1 VQPPVAP
8 ATHATLASRKLAVIC
23 AAFTGCW
30 ALSGAAYCA
39 IFLDPQPPL
48 DSLGQTRLPA
58 PLVTAI
64 VITAGLYTLFW
75 ASLPVTLLIVGIGHL
90 RFAVPGWRWPAAWA
104 GIVAAGIALDPLSL
118 AALSSFDT
126 STWHWLA
133 LSAAF
138 LAIGAAMI
146 AVLTGAERSR
156 ARGEQM
162 RRQLASQA

>member
-1 VQPPVAP
+1 VQPPAAP
-8 ATHATLASRKLAVIC
+8 ATHLALASRRLGLIC

-30 ALSGAAYCA
+30 ALSGPAYCA

-48 DSLGQTRLPA
+48 GRLGLPSLPA

-64 VITAGLYTLFW
+64 VIAAMLYSIFW

-104 GIVAAGIALDPLSL
+104 GLVAAGIALDPLSL
-118 AALSSFDT
+118 TALGAFDN

>member
-1 VQPPVAP
+1 
-8 ATHATLASRKLAVIC
+8 VI
-23 AAFTGCW
+23 AA
-30 ALSGAAYCA
+30 
-39 IFLDPQPPL
+39 I
-48 DSLGQTRLPA
+48 
-58 PLVTAI
+58 
-64 VITAGLYTLFW
+64 LYSLFW

-90 RFAVPGWRWPAAWA
+90 RFAVPGWRWPAAWV

-118 AALSSFDT
+118 AALSPFDT

-146 AVLTGAERSR
+146 AVLTGAARSR
-156 ARGEQM
+156 ARSEQM

>member
-1 VQPPVAP
+1 MQPPVAP
-8 ATHATLASRKLAVIC
+8 ATQTALASRKLALIC

-48 DSLGQTRLPA
+48 GRLGLPPLPA
-58 PLVTAI
+58 PLVSAI
-64 VITAGLYTLFW
+64 VIAAMLYSLFW

-90 RFAVPGWRWPAAWA
+90 RFAVPGWRWPAAWV

-118 AALSSFDT
+118 AALSPFDT
-126 STWHWLA
+126 STWHWFA

-138 LAIGAAMI
+138 LSVGAAMI

-162 RRQLASQA
+162 RRHLASEA